1 MSRSH
6 NASMHTSAYRWW
18 PSPTYIIIF
27 WWFVA
32 MMYRKQCTSVDS
44 LVWKVNTSTRQSES
58 PFVVRHHDRKLTHR
72 TYRAASWIVN
82 RCVKDTKRD
91 KFQMI
96 ILIFSNLL
104 EKNIWFVHLSDKTS
118 EKCLSFAKSSF
129 VSMRWMGWIDQ
140 LSICNIFACV
150 LFSRSWCRLV

>member
-1 MSRSH
+1 MIHRVVKIDVKGRLPRWNHGGSLLLSEWELSCRLCLCIYKSPSH

-27 WWFVA
+27 WWFLA

-96 ILIFSNLL
+96 ILIFSNLF
-104 EKNIWFVHLSDKTS
+104 KKHMVCASK
-118 EKCLSFAKSSF
+118 
-129 VSMRWMGWIDQ
+129 R
-140 LSICNIFACV
+140 
-150 LFSRSWCRLV
+150 